1 MIPLYHILI
10 FIIIIFIIGLT
21 GILIRNNMLYIL
33 ICTELMVNASALS
46 CIISGNY
53 WKQTEGEIMYIISI
67 SISAIE
73 TCIGLILLIKLY
85 FYKNNINIDSISE
98 MNG

>member
-10 FIIIIFIIGLT
+10 FIILIFIIGLT
-21 GILIRNNMLYIL
+21 GIIIRNNMLYIL
-33 ICTELMVNASALS
+33 ICTEIMINAAALS

-73 TCIGLILLIKLY
+73 TCISLILLIKLY
-85 FYKNNINIDSISE
+85 YYKNNINIDSISE

>member
-1 MIPLYHILI
+1 MIPLYHVLIL
-10 FIIIIFIIGLT
+10 IIIIFVIGLT
-21 GILIRNNMLYIL
+21 GIIIRNNMLYIL
-33 ICTELMVNASALS
+33 ICTEIMINAAAFS

-73 TCIGLILLIKLY
+73 TCISLILLIKLY
-85 FYKNNINIDSISE
+85 YYKNNINVDSISE

>member
-33 ICTELMVNASALS
+33 ICSELMINAAALS
-46 CIISGNY
+46 CIVSGNY

-73 TCIGLILLIKLY
+73 TCISLILLIKLY
-85 FYKNNINIDSISE
+85 YYKNNIIINSISE

>member
-10 FIIIIFIIGLT
+10 FIMIIFIIGLT
-21 GILIRNNMLYIL
+21 GVLIRNNMLYIL
-33 ICTELMVNASALS
+33 ICTELMINSAALS

-53 WKQTEGEIMYIISI
+53 WRQTEGEIMYIISI

-85 FYKNNINIDSISE
+85 YYKNNININSISE

>member
-10 FIIIIFIIGLT
+10 FIIIIFTIGLT

-33 ICTELMVNASALS
+33 ICSELMINAAALS
-46 CIISGNY
+46 CIVSGNY

-85 FYKNNINIDSISE
+85 YYKNNINIDSISE

>member
-1 MIPLYHILI
+1 MIPLYNILI
-10 FIIIIFIIGLT
+10 FIILIFILGLT
-21 GILIRNNMLYIL
+21 GIVIRNNMLYIL
-33 ICTELMVNASALS
+33 IFTEIMINSAALS

-73 TCIGLILLIKLY
+73 TCINLILLIRLY
-85 FYKNNINIDSISE
+85 YYNNNINIDSISE